1 MRSHRTIALLTLC
14 AGLLASPAAFAQKA
28 KDIVRIAQA
37 QTIGTL
43 DAYMDP
49 RPEVYFLSDAV
60 FDSRHSSPNPGHA
73 LMRAPLSLIY
83 EMKLHGMM
91 ASRFLPMM

>member
-60 FDSRHSSPNPGHA
+60 FDTLIVYDAKKKGISPLLAKKIFFPKKIVSS
-73 LMRAPLSLIY
+73 
-83 EMKLHGMM
+83 
-91 ASRFLPMM
+91 